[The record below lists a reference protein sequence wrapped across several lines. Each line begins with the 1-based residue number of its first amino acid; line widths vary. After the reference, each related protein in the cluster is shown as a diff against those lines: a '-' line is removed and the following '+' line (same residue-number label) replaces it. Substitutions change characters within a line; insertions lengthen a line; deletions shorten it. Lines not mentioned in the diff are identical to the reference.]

1 MLILG
6 LNGSPNVNGGTAFL
20 INRILEKATENG
32 AQTQLINIPE
42 AIVSA
47 KTPFCT
53 VCSNPC
59 NKACYKG
66 TLLEEV
72 FEKTIK
78 ADALIIGSPVY
89 FGLPSAQLK
98 AFFDKTRVVRGE
110 KRLIGKPCGFVSIGA
125 SRFGGQETTLKAMQ
139 TMALVQG
146 MTVIGSGH
154 ADYDAG
160 HHGVCAVRDV
170 FDDYTLSRCDSMAM
184 RISTKL
190 RVQSAT

>member
-1 MLILG
+1 MYILG
-6 LNGSPNVNGGTAFL
+6 LNGSPNQNGGTAFL
-20 INRILEKATENG
+20 INRILESCANNGGLTITE
-32 AQTQLINIPE
+32 LINVPQ
-42 AIVSA
+42 AVASA

-53 VCSNPC
+53 VCGNPC
-59 NKACYKG
+59 KKVCYSG

-72 FEKTIK
+72 FEKMAK
-78 ADALIIGSPVY
+78 ADALVIGSPVY

-98 AFFDKTRVVRGE
+98 VFFDKTRVLRSE

-125 SRFGGQETTLKAMQ
+125 SRFGGQETTIKAMQ

-146 MTVIGSGH
+146 MTVVGSGH

-170 FDDYTLSRCDSMAM
+170 FDDFTLSRCDSMAM
-184 RISTKL
+184 RINEEL
-190 RVQSAT
+190 GIRN